1 MSTRLRLL
9 LPVLFT
15 VMAGCA
21 TPPPAAVHTTNPASS
36 TLQGDATRPAQ
47 AHWLRTELYF
57 SVGLIDGGP
66 GSVSPQ
72 RWREF
77 LDQEVTS
84 RFPDGFTAFDAYGQ
98 WRDHGAA
105 QPERL
110 ATKVIVIL
118 HEDSKTNNA
127 NIEAIRLAYK
137 RITGDL
143 SVLRL
148 SQPADVSF

>member
-1 MSTRLRLL
+1 MSPRLL
-9 LPVLFT
+9 LPALLLTLV
-15 VMAGCA
+15 GCA
-21 TPPPAAVHTTNPASS
+21 AQPPASVHTTNPASS

-47 AHWLRTELYF
+47 AKWLRTELYF

-66 GSVSPQ
+66 GSVSPA

-77 LDQEVTS
+77 LDKEVTS

-110 ATKVIVIL
+110 ATKVIVVL
-118 HEDSKTNNA
+118 HENNATNNA

>member
-1 MSTRLRLL
+1 MLHRLL
-9 LPVLFT
+9 LPALVLAL
-15 VMAGCA
+15 AGCA
-21 TPPPAAVHTTNPASS
+21 AQPVASVHTTNPSS
-36 TLQGDATRPAQ
+36 ATLQGDAARPAQ
-47 AHWLRTELYF
+47 AKWLRTELYF
-57 SVGLIDGGP
+57 SIGPLEGGP
-66 GSVSPQ
+66 GTVSPT

-77 LDQEVTS
+77 LDQEVTA
-84 RFPDGFTAFDAYGQ
+84 RFPDGFTAYDAYGQ
-98 WRDHGAA
+98 WRDQGAV

-110 ATKVIVIL
+110 STKVIVVL
-118 HEDSKTNNA
+118 HEDTAQNNA

>member
-1 MSTRLRLL
+1 MQRRLL
-9 LPVLFT
+9 LAALF
-15 VMAGCA
+15 VAVAGCA
-21 TPPPAAVHTTNPASS
+21 GPPPAAVHTHDPASS

-47 AHWLRTELYF
+47 AQWIRTELYF
-57 SVGLIDGGP
+57 SVGTVDGKEGA
-66 GSVSPQ
+66 VSPA

-77 LDQEVTS
+77 LDKEVTS
-84 RFPDGFTAFDAYGQ
+84 RFPDGFTVLDAYGQ
-98 WRDHGAA
+98 WRDHGAKE
-105 QPERL
+105 PERL
-110 ATKVIVIL
+110 STKVIVIL
-118 HEDSKTNNA
+118 HENSPKNAA

>member
-1 MSTRLRLL
+1 MSPRLL
-9 LPVLFT
+9 FPALLLAL
-15 VMAGCA
+15 AGCA
-21 TPPPAAVHTTNPASS
+21 ATPPASVHTTNPTSS
-36 TLQGDATRPAQ
+36 TLQGDASRPAQ

-57 SVGLIDGGP
+57 SVGPLEGGP
-66 GSVSPQ
+66 GSVSPA

-77 LDQEVTS
+77 IDQEVTA
-84 RFPDGFTAFDAYGQ
+84 RFPDGFTAYDAYGQ
-98 WRDHGAA
+98 WRDKGAA

-110 ATKVIVIL
+110 STKVIVIL
-118 HEDSKTNNA
+118 HEDTPRHDA
-127 NIEAIRLAYK
+127 NIEAIRLAWK

>member
-1 MSTRLRLL
+1 MLPRLL
-9 LPVLFT
+9 LPALVLAL
-15 VMAGCA
+15 VGCA
-21 TPPPAAVHTTNPASS
+21 AQPAASVHTTNPASS
-36 TLQGDATRPAQ
+36 TLQGDASRPAQ
-47 AHWLRTELYF
+47 AKWVRTELYF

-66 GSVSPQ
+66 GSVSPA

-77 LDQEVTS
+77 LDQEVTA

-110 ATKVIVIL
+110 ATKVIVVL
-118 HEDSKTNNA
+118 HEDNTQNNA